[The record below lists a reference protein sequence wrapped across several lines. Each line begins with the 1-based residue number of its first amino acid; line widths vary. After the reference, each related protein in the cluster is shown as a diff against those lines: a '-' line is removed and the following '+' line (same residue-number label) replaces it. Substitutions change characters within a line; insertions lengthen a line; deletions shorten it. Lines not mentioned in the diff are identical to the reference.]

1 LDLGIGDGDVK
12 EEEDV
17 GAMAWLRAEDAE
29 LGEATEQ
36 RGCCELATKTL
47 EVPSLLASRKK

>member
-1 LDLGIGDGDVK
+1 
-12 EEEDV
+12 
-17 GAMAWLRAEDAE
+17 MAWLGAEDAE

-36 RGCCELATKTL
+36 RGCCELAAKTL